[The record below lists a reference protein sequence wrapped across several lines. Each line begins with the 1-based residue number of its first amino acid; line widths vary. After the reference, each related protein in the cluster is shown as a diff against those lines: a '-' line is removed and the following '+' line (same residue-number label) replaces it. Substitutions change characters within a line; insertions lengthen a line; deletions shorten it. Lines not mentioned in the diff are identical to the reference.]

1 MIFSMVI
8 QIAKNQN
15 LIKNF
20 LGWHSQKQVC
30 QSGHGTLKSIVS
42 KEPKD
47 KNLLFSMMLIIW
59 ES

>member
-1 MIFSMVI
+1 MVI

-20 LGWHSQKQVC
+20 LGWHSQKQAWSVWSWHFKIDLF
-30 QSGHGTLKSIVS
+30 Q
-42 KEPKD
+42 EPKD
-47 KNLLFSMMLIIW
+47 KKLLFSMMLIIW